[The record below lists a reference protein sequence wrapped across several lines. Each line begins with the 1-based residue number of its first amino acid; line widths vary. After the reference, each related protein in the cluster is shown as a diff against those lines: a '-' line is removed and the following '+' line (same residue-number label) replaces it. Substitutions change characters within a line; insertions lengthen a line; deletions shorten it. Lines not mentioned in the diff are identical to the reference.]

1 MNMVTKLGLPK
12 IWIWTQKMCAF
23 VVFFIFTP
31 WGSHAG
37 ELSLFLLAWSYF
49 PELGWQKGRQ
59 NNSEQLQGKGRG
71 FRKLFRMCKIEE
83 VFRPGV

>member
-12 IWIWTQKMCAF
+12 IWIWPQKSYSF
-23 VVFFIFTP
+23 RRVFIFTS

-37 ELSLFLLAWSYF
+37 ELLLFLLAWSYF
-49 PELGWQKGRQ
+49 PELGWQKDRQ